1 MIAAGA
7 QRARTCRIAVRAA
20 PSSSVPEIRVVKF
33 LVFFCGHAGTGKTTL
48 AKQLIGPLMRASGQA
63 FCLLDK
69 DTLYGRYSAAAMGA
83 LTQDPNDRDSPLYLQ
98 HLRDPEYQGLLDT
111 ARENLEL
118 GISALLIGPLSREIR
133 DGRLLDRHWLGIGED
148 VALRVV
154 WVHTSEAIARERIMA
169 RGNPNDA
176 YKLAHWDDYRQR
188 RFEPSGAQ
196 CDGLLMFD
204 NSAPSPADVSALLHS
219 LVPGKPGTPGS
230 RVPPLPA

>member
-1 MIAAGA
+1 M
-7 QRARTCRIAVRAA
+7 
-20 PSSSVPEIRVVKF
+20 KY

-48 AKQLIGPLMRASGQA
+48 AKQLIGPLMRSTGEA

-118 GISALLIGPLSREIR
+118 GISVLVVGPLSREIR
-133 DGRLLDRHWLGIGED
+133 DGRLFNRQWLGIGHD
-148 VALRVV
+148 VELRVV
-154 WVHTSEAIARERIMA
+154 WVHTSEEMARERIVA

-176 YKLAHWDDYRQR
+176 YKLAHWDEYRAR
-188 RFEPSGAQ
+188 RFVPSGEA
-196 CDGLLMFD
+196 CEGLLRFD
-204 NSAPSPADVSALLHS
+204 NTAPGAAGVEALLHAI
-219 LVPGKPGTPGS
+219 VPPAPS
-230 RVPPLPA
+230 AMVPPLPA